1 MGVGGHCPV
10 AADDRLCAVAIWG
23 SAWQNVSPKSCLR
36 LAARSA
42 KGAGMT
48 RILLWYWGRRGGGAQ
63 FSLSLAR
70 ALAPGGL
77 VLSLSRQNALL
88 GAFRALPVAA

>member
-1 MGVGGHCPV
+1 
-10 AADDRLCAVAIWG
+10 
-23 SAWQNVSPKSCLR
+23 
-36 LAARSA
+36 
-42 KGAGMT
+42 MT
-48 RILLWYWGRRGGGAQ
+48 RILLWYWGRHGGGAQ

-77 VLSLSRQNALL
+77 ALSLSRQNALL